1 MFYRCIPNFAE
12 ETAAGV
18 FADTGVKSFFEE
30 IVADISGSAKEII
43 YMCLVALG
51 TIHKYHL
58 DTAGHHILWIY
69 IVQSSL
75 LSGLLLLSKMSK
87 NHFSFLF
94 FFAGLSIVITILFRF
109 LAGIIVYVI
118 IFAVAG
124 AAIVGIALTW

>member
-51 TIHKYHL
+51 TILTYHL

-87 NHFSFLF
+87 NHFSFLS

>member
-51 TIHKYHL
+51 TIPSYHL

-75 LSGLLLLSKMSK
+75 LSDLLLLSKMSK

>member
-51 TIHKYHL
+51 TILTY
-58 DTAGHHILWIY
+58 
-69 IVQSSL
+69 L
-75 LSGLLLLSKMSK
+75 L
-87 NHFSFLF
+87 
-94 FFAGLSIVITILFRF
+94 
-109 LAGIIVYVI
+109 II
-118 IFAVAG
+118 
-124 AAIVGIALTW
+124 